1 MKGKRVGKKD
11 ANTKTT
17 QRHVIKEE
25 TRSPW
30 RKTSPLPSKLNLP
43 DVPKPSKLLFQQG
56 YSELCLV

>member
-43 DVPKPSKLLFQQG
+43 DVPKPSKLLFQ
-56 YSELCLV
+56 